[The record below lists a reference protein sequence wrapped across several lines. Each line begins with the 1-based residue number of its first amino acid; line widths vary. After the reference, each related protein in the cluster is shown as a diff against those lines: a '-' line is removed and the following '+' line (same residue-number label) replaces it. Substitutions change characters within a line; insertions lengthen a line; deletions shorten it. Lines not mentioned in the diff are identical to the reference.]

1 MLWKYIPA
9 HCDGFGML
17 PGVSDVPEDENRV
30 DKYVLKEVIGQGQ
43 FAEVRKCVIGSNT
56 SSSKNAKEYAIKII
70 DKFKITDIVA
80 MRRIM
85 NEILALRELQSDHIF
100 GLLDLIQTK
109 DYLYLVTECGGKDL
123 FDYFEQLNGWHG
135 RCLFKELH

>member
-1 MLWKYIPA
+1 
-9 HCDGFGML
+9 ML
-17 PGVSDVPEDENRV
+17 PPVSDVTEDENRV
-30 DKYVLKEVIGQGQ
+30 DKYFLKEVIGQGQ
-43 FAEVRKCVIGSNT
+43 FAEVRKCVIGS
-56 SSSKNAKEYAIKII
+56 SGSLSKSTKEYAIKII

-123 FDYFEQLNGWHG
+123 FDYFEHQNGQYG
-135 RCLFKELH
+135 GCCLKLTILIPP